1 MSIPLA
7 HFTTYLG
14 SLVDTPLNGRPM
26 KLQGLRIDPLI
37 SKDILAKYEAAI
49 TFCSYMS
56 RLIYENR
63 ARKVLKAYKLL
74 DYSPLVF
81 NTGLSHLTYSKSTD
95 DKIERGDVREKP
107 LSGFLLYDAKQDT
120 PVSVVMFDYTKEP
133 SSIFG
138 SEKIIVVC
146 FRGTLSV
153 QTALKDLYAIYGSLF
168 TLFGND
174 LFSEEAAE
182 VEKRKEPGNQS
193 IKSAV
198 IAASAGAVNPF
209 GAHRG
214 FVNGLENILHP
225 IVEKLKI
232 LLTLHP
238 DVSRIFVVGQ
248 SLGGAYAHLFGLF
261 LAQLKKK
268 NGSVQGYPSIQ
279 LPKLHVIS
287 FGAPK
292 CFTDYSRNVFNGLLL
307 GGFMTLDRVTNR
319 PRFPD
324 PSMLTY
330 DPIPLVPQNLDHP
343 GFMILKLEIKTQSRT
358 GRTKHIAELR
368 DELAGIQAKKSLF
381 TSLTSRNYN
390 PLPDYPEFYKLFKDS
405 SSLTVEEYASL
416 LSTSVFGTVRGGTK
430 SASKILAVVQ
440 NVLHVSA
447 ADMAAT
453 DAEATEQR
461 KLEVASLEKTTV
473 PSVLAKEEAETANLV
488 KSGYTAAGENKPTEG
503 GGLFPTFGYKK
514 IPNPPVA
521 MAMAAPVAMAAPMPV
536 AMPMPMPTPVPVASN
551 SNSNTAK
558 YKKQTVKE
566 QPNHLVYSCSQVTTP
581 IPIVGCHLGY
591 MGVSYSG
598 ALGNVGSGTI
608 TFSRDYKTEAALFYS
623 NGEWTYLPNSDSK
636 IVPIS
641 NAPVGP
647 NFPKAAVGGKYS
659 RKQRRSKRR
668 FTSKRRVIQR

>member
-14 SLVDTPLNGRPM
+14 SLVTPPLNGRPM
-26 KLQGLRIDPLI
+26 KLQGLQIDPLI
-37 SKDILAKYEAAI
+37 SKDILAKYEAVV

-56 RLIYENR
+56 RLSYENR

-81 NTGLSHLTYSKSTD
+81 NTGLSHLTYAKSTD

-138 SEKIIVVC
+138 TEKIIVVC
-146 FRGTLSV
+146 FRGTLSL
-153 QTALKDLYAIYGSLF
+153 QTALKDLYAINGSLF

-182 VEKRKEPGNQS
+182 VEKRKKPGNQS

-198 IAASAGAVNPF
+198 TAATAGIVNPF

-214 FVNGLENILHP
+214 FVNGLENILQP
-225 IVEKLKI
+225 ILEKLKI

-238 DVSRIFVVGQ
+238 DVSRIIVTGQ
-248 SLGGAYAHLFGLF
+248 SLGGAYAHIFGLF
-261 LAQLKKK
+261 IAQLKKK
-268 NGSVQGYPSIQ
+268 NGSVKGYPSIQ
-279 LPKLHVIS
+279 LPKLHVIT

-330 DPIPLVPQNLDHP
+330 DPIPIVLQNLDHP
-343 GFMILKLEIKTQSRT
+343 GFMILKPEIKTQSRT

-368 DELAGIQAKKSLF
+368 DELAGIKAKKSLF

-405 SSLTVEEYASL
+405 SSLTVEEYANL
-416 LSTSVFGTVRGGTK
+416 LSTSMFGTVRGGTN

-440 NVLHVSA
+440 NVLHVTA

-453 DAEATEQR
+453 DAEATQVR
-461 KLEVASLEKTTV
+461 KAEVTSLKQMPV
-473 PSVLAKEEAETANLV
+473 PSELGKQEAETAKV
-488 KSGYTAAGENKPTEG
+488 VESGYTAAGEKEPTEG
-503 GGLFPTFGYKK
+503 GGWLPTFGYKK
-514 IPNPPVA
+514 NPNVPVA
-521 MAMAAPVAMAAPMPV
+521 APMPMPMAAPMPM
-536 AMPMPMPTPVPVASN
+536 ANTN
-551 SNSNTAK
+551 TNSNTAK

-566 QPNHLVYSCSQVTTP
+566 QPNHLVYSCSQITAPVP
-581 IPIVGCHLGY
+581 GVGCHLGY
-591 MGVSYSG
+591 MGVSYFG
-598 ALGNVGSGTI
+598 AFLNAGSGTV

-623 NGEWTYLPNSDSK
+623 NGEWTYLPNSNST
-636 IVPIS
+636 IVPTS
-641 NAPVGP
+641 NAPVSP
-647 NFPKAAVGGKYS
+647 NPPKSNVATPNPTVGGRYS

-668 FTSKRRVIQR
+668 FTSKRRAIQR